1 MSHVENVF
9 EPSHY
14 EAGAAHGL
22 LSEFDPGTRTLP
34 AGYQIDPRFRSL
46 PTDIVLDK
54 DVAVTMRDG
63 ITIYVDVLRP
73 PGTERVPVIVAWS
86 PYGKSQGTAPSITSL
101 FAMIGVDNAALS
113 GLEKFE
119 GPDPAY
125 WCAQGYAIC
134 NPDPRGIAQSE
145 GDSAMFGRHEARDC
159 HDLIE
164 WLAVQDW
171 CNGKVAMSGTSY
183 LAISQWFTAA
193 EQPPHL
199 AAINP
204 CEGFSDVY
212 RDLVMRG
219 GMPDIGFA
227 ERLQN
232 NSYAGN
238 NRREDIL
245 SEARSYPLIND
256 LWEDKIARFD
266 RITVPAYVVAS
277 YSNTLHTAGTF
288 RAWRRIASTDKWLR
302 IHNTQEWPDYYD
314 QANVE
319 ELRRFFDHYL
329 KGRDNGWEKTP
340 RVRYSVL
347 DLHGGDRVDHIADEF
362 PPEGVAN
369 TRYYLDGRSRT
380 LTAEP
385 PYEEAMVGYK
395 VEYDAESHPG
405 LASFVARFGAETLMV
420 GYPKARLWVQADG
433 ADDMDLFVLVQKLN
447 RQGTPLQQFTVPNDG
462 ALLQDQTEKGASVL
476 RYKGSNGRLRVSARH
491 LDQTLTTDAV
501 PAHSFDRVEKLHP
514 GQIVDIE
521 IDLFPIGLVFYPGE
535 QLRLVISAR
544 NPLGAIMPGTRDY
557 IPHNSGKHIIHTGG
571 QHASYLQ
578 LPIKRAVKSIKTA

>member
-1 MSHVENVF
+1 MSQAEKDF

-14 EAGAAHGL
+14 EATDAHGL
-22 LSEFDPGTRTLP
+22 LSTFEPGTRTLST
-34 AGYQIDPRFRSL
+34 GFQIDPRFRPLQS
-46 PTDIVLDK
+46 DIVFEK
-54 DVAVTMRDG
+54 DVAVTLRDG
-63 ITIYVDVLRP
+63 VTIYVDVLRP
-73 PGTERVPVIVAWS
+73 TGTATVPVVVAWS
-86 PYGKSQGTAPSITSL
+86 PYGKSQGTAPSVTSL
-101 FAMIGVDNAALS
+101 FAMIGISDGAVS

-145 GDSAMFGRHEARDC
+145 GDSAMFGRQEGKDC
-159 HDLIE
+159 HDVIE
-164 WLAVQDW
+164 WLAGQDW

-204 CEGFSDVY
+204 WEGLSDVY

-245 SEARSYPLIND
+245 TEAQRHPLIND
-256 LWEDKIARFD
+256 LWEDKVARLD
-266 RITVPAYVVAS
+266 KITVPAYVVAS

-288 RAWRRIASTDKWLR
+288 RGWRGIASQEKWLR

-314 QANVE
+314 DANVE
-319 ELRRFFDHYL
+319 DLRRFFDHYL
-329 KGRDNGWEKTP
+329 KGEDNGWEQTP

-347 DLHGGDRVDHIADEF
+347 DLEGGDRLDQAANEF
-362 PPEGVAN
+362 PPQDV
-369 TRYYLDGRSRT
+369 TYTKHYLDGGSRT

-385 PYEEAMVGYK
+385 PADEATVSYDSESRSASVSFAIRFAEE
-395 VEYDAESHPG
+395 
-405 LASFVARFGAETLMV
+405 TTMV
-420 GYPKARLWVQADG
+420 GYPKARLWVEAES
-433 ADDMDLFVLVQKLN
+433 ADDMDLFVLVQKLDAN
-447 RQGTPLQQFTVPNDG
+447 GTPLQQFNVPNDG
-462 ALLQDQTEKGASVL
+462 ALMQDLTERGASVL
-476 RYKGSNGRLRVSARH
+476 RYKGSNGRLRVSMRH
-491 LDQTLTTDAV
+491 LDEALTTDAV
-501 PAHSFDRVEKLHP
+501 PAHSFDRVEKLSP
-514 GQIVDIE
+514 GEIVDVE
-521 IDLFPIGLVFYPGE
+521 IDLFPVGLVFYPGE
-535 QLRLVISAR
+535 QLRFIISAQ
-544 NPLGAIMPGTRDY
+544 NALGPIMPGTRDY
-557 IPHNSGKHIIHTGG
+557 LPHNTGKHVIHTGG
-571 QHASYLQ
+571 DHASYLQ
-578 LPIKRAVKSIKTA
+578 LPIRAAAQG